1 MVRSIYEFDNY
12 CVLFILMVKLD
23 TIITGINMKDTRS
36 WEQLYSSCYAALCTY
51 VESIINDIDTSKD
64 IVQELLVNVW
74 RSEVH
79 FRNSKELLGYL
90 YKSLYNRSMDFIR
103 KQRVRERVLAAMER
117 ETMDDSYDDFLLRSV
132 REEII
137 RQLYL
142 YIDDLPPDRR
152 KIVEL
157 SISGFSGKE
166 IADKLGI
173 SINTVKVQ
181 KNRSIKYL
189 RDRLINAKE
198 RFEI

>member
-1 MVRSIYEFDNY
+1 
-12 CVLFILMVKLD
+12 MVKLD

-142 YIDDLPPDRR
+142 YIGDLPPDRR

>member
-1 MVRSIYEFDNY
+1 
-12 CVLFILMVKLD
+12 MVKLD
-23 TIITGINMKDTRS
+23 TIITGINAKDTRS
-36 WEQLYSSCYAALCTY
+36 WEQLYASCYAALCTY
-51 VESIINDIDTSKD
+51 VESIVNDMDSSKD
-64 IVQELLVNVW
+64 IVQDLMISVW
-74 RSEVH
+74 RSEVI
-79 FRNSKELLGYL
+79 FQSSKELLGYL
-90 YKSLYNRSMDFIR
+90 YKSLYNRSMDFMR
-103 KQRVRERVLAAMER
+103 KKKVRERVLSAMEQD
-117 ETMDDSYDDFLLRSV
+117 TADDFYDDFLLRSV

-152 KIVEL
+152 RIVQL

-166 IADKLGI
+166 IAEKLGI

-189 RDRLINAKE
+189 RDRLINVKE